1 MAKVKVSQAT
11 IDGIKK
17 MGMTKAL
24 SGVKSSSGAEY
35 KEAVRR
41 MYGETRLQKALGGG
55 YAAKP
60 SATKPSTSGSKPGS
74 KTTTAM
80 DYSSKSKT
88 QPKPRTIANAGGK
101 VATGG
106 TKSSGGFRLT
116 PKEVVGGV
124 AALGVLAATKGR
136 GTAVA
141 ARLAPGLS
149 KTGVGKA
156 ILGKT
161 ANAKSAASVM
171 AKKTAALKEE
181 AAAKALAKAGQA
193 TAKRGGAVTQA
204 QYEAM
209 QAAAKAKGIKFTSAE
224 VAKKAATKAPK
235 AKPPVKKAPPAKK
248 AAPSK
253 PPVKK
258 SPVKKAAT
266 IGVGAGG
273 AKGGKK

>member
-24 SGVKSSSGAEY
+24 SGIKSSSGAEY

-41 MYGETRLQKALGGG
+41 MYGEARLQKALGGG

-60 SATKPSTSGSKPGS
+60 SATKPSTSGSKAA
-74 KTTTAM
+74 TAM

-101 VATGG
+101 VTTGG
-106 TKSSGGFRLT
+106 SKSSGGFRLT

-136 GTAVA
+136 GTAIA
-141 ARLAPGLS
+141 ARLAPGLA
-149 KTGVGKA
+149 KTGAGKA
-156 ILGKT
+156 ILGGAAKS
-161 ANAKSAASVM
+161 KSAASVM

-209 QAAAKAKGIKFTSAE
+209 QAAAKAQGIKATSAE
-224 VAKKAATKAPK
+224 AAKKAAAKAAAKAPK
-235 AKPPVKKAPPAKK
+235 AKPPVKKAPPAKT
-248 AAPSK
+248 
-253 PPVKK
+253 PPKK
-258 SPVKKAAT
+258 VTTKKLAAT
-266 IGVGAGG
+266 AGVGAGG
-273 AKGGKK
+273 AKAGKK